1 MAISSDFVT
10 PAELTGFVRNVPTPA
25 AIGLSKYLP
34 DRQVND
40 IEALI
45 TSVTR
50 TNRTAQ
56 FRAYDTET
64 PIGSRDSWSRKAI
77 GLPPLGQKTVIT
89 EEERIRLEA
98 LRTGGSVVQQYIDA
112 IYDDAKLNTDA
123 VLWRMELARGDVL
136 VDGKF
141 TLAGENG
148 LTLEADFGV
157 PNTHIVN
164 AATVW
169 TDTANADPIADLR
182 AWVEV
187 WADDNQGAEPGIAL
201 MSRKRVS
208 NLMNNA
214 KIRALFATLIGSP
227 SLVTRDSVN
236 RVLADQGLPRIETYD
251 SQVSVGGVTTRIIP
265 QDKVIIL
272 PENASDLGYT
282 AWGITAEA
290 MELAGGSNPTLTFE
304 QTPGLVGVVLKDGD
318 PVRTWTKV
326 GAVGMPVITDPNAIL
341 IADVA

>member
-64 PIGSRDSWSRKAI
+64 PVGSRDSWSRKAI

-123 VLWRMELARGDVL
+123 VLWRMELARGDGHVGAGL
-136 VDGKF
+136 DADDAALTPTLHRPGRHQGADRAAGIENRRRAGGDEGIGRRSSRGRAGPQRQRQQQQGGRERAGAQQTGKTRSCHYSLLLIWF
-141 TLAGENG
+141 AMMWRRLGSS
-148 LTLEADFGV
+148 
-157 PNTHIVN
+157 IR
-164 AATVW
+164 
-169 TDTANADPIADLR
+169 LR
-182 AWVEV
+182 AWRT
-187 WADDNQGAEPGIAL
+187 P
-201 MSRKRVS
+201 
-208 NLMNNA
+208 
-214 KIRALFATLIGSP
+214 SP
-227 SLVTRDSVN
+227 
-236 RVLADQGLPRIETYD
+236 
-251 SQVSVGGVTTRIIP
+251 
-265 QDKVIIL
+265 
-272 PENASDLGYT
+272 
-282 AWGITAEA
+282 
-290 MELAGGSNPTLTFE
+290 
-304 QTPGLVGVVLKDGD
+304 
-318 PVRTWTKV
+318 
-326 GAVGMPVITDPNAIL
+326 
-341 IADVA
+341 